1 MVTAKLISAF
11 VFATRIVHF
20 LFYLNPKVPVSSHL
34 LCLYS
39 PVCVGPVRQPHC
51 WFSLEAAH
59 FISRKNESEKI
70 VTHMQSVLPQMTQKQ
85 AIQGLPSEWL
95 FYEENTRA
103 SKLACVR
110 TCTLVTPIT
119 IALFAGPTKLPPDAL
134 REEDLAVTLGR

>member
-1 MVTAKLISAF
+1 MLEQLGLCQTCSATTLF
-11 VFATRIVHF
+11 VFPRGGSFIV
-20 LFYLNPKVPVSSHL
+20 
-34 LCLYS
+34 
-39 PVCVGPVRQPHC
+39 
-51 WFSLEAAH
+51 
-59 FISRKNESEKI
+59 SRKNESEKI